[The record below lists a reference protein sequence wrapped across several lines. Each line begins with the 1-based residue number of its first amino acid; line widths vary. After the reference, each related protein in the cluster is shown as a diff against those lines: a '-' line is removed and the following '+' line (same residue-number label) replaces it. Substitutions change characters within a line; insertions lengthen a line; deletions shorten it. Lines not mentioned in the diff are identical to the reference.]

1 MVLQAL
7 PEALARPAGKVLRVD
22 LIFEEFHSL
31 DKRSFCSDHD
41 HVNGIEIL
49 FAVETS
55 GEVVFVVDG
64 GMESSTQRTSKSK
77 QIVSVS
83 GFHVQERRDDPVN
96 GDLISEHSEEIG
108 WEVAFCHVK
117 TSYGS

>member
-1 MVLQAL
+1 VI
-7 PEALARPAGKVLRVD
+7 RPAVLYLWVD

-41 HVNGIEIL
+41 HVDGIEIL

-55 GEVVFVVDG
+55 GEVGFGVDG
-64 GMESSTQRTSKSK
+64 GVESSTQWASKSK
-77 QIVSVS
+77 QIVSAS
-83 GFHVQERRDDPVN
+83 GFHVQERRDDHVN
-96 GDLISEHSEEIG
+96 GNLIPEHSEEIG
-108 WEVAFCHVK
+108 WEVPFCHDE